1 MLFRLESEEHLSS
14 LQVFVVLPRAVVC
27 PGRGGV

>member
-14 LQVFVVLPRAVVC
+14 LRVFVVLRGRWYD
-27 PGRGGV
+27 PGPQ